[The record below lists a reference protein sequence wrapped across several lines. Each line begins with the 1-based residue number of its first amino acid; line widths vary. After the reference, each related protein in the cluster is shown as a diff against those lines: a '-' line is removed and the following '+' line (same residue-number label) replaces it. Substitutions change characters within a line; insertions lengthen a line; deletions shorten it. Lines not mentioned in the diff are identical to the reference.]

1 MEVEKMKFKRHKV
14 TKDDWLVVLVGILL
28 GVILIWF
35 SSVFG
40 LDLIKRV
47 WSSFL
52 IIYCFSYF
60 IGVVVNR
67 IFKLRRKKVDKIN
80 VGESVELNYINGKH
94 IFYAVICGITV
105 AIGVIIAL
113 ICGIY
118 DITVVELFI
127 KLFHAFKNLVYMFLF
142 GGIILL
148 VLPFIII
155 GKFFR

>member
-1 MEVEKMKFKRHKV
+1 M
-14 TKDDWLVVLVGILL
+14 
-28 GVILIWF
+28 
-35 SSVFG
+35 
-40 LDLIKRV
+40 
-47 WSSFL
+47 
-52 IIYCFSYF
+52 
-60 IGVVVNR
+60 VVNR
-67 IFKLRRKKVDKIN
+67 IFKLRRKKVDKIS

-94 IFYAVICGITV
+94 IFYTVICGITV
-105 AIGVIIAL
+105 AIGVIIVL